1 LQGKTASGSD
11 PLRAGSSG
19 RASGASSIL
28 RRRDHW
34 FLLVLWVLSWA
45 SALLLWQ
52 EPPAWAVRA
61 AQAGL
66 VAFFGLV
73 AWWAIAGF
81 TGYEHVSGLRI
92 IARNGTRL
100 HRSGLLWV
108 WLAAST
114 AGLVALNLGHKS
126 VIIVIAVALSTV
138 LALLT
143 VLLRSF
149 SVFGTIAA
157 FGVAIGVSGLIVV
170 QSVATGFQHEFERR
184 VLGVYAHI
192 NVTRAFGISEYRR
205 FESYLRTVPGVVGA
219 SPFVYYG
226 MALAPVDLSADLG
239 QPTTEHG
246 PASGSERADRNK
258 KGLVLEYDSED
269 DETEFRRASVLVKG
283 IEPSTADEVIDIVE
297 HLERGSGRRIPLDE
311 LKSTAVLEPVPDRD
325 DDQLPPAVAAM
336 PDPRGEDGYEKAVLQ
351 YRGASEEDAET
362 NEPATGDDDPDGDA
376 APPGDQRRALDA
388 SQLPTVFI
396 GNTLA
401 RELDLAIGDTVSLAD
416 PGASFD
422 HTQPPRFQHYRV
434 AGTFQ
439 AGFHEYDSRLIYVH
453 IRELQRFKYR
463 GKDIVSGVDLRL
475 ADPNLAPEVGAVLA
489 ETVGDDEYSLLEW
502 QDLNKSLFQSI
513 QTQKSIITIIISL
526 VSTVAGFNVLAA
538 LWTMVVRRGAEI
550 AIMMSMGATE
560 AGVARIFQFAGMA
573 VGVTGAISG
582 LGLGLVLC
590 WLVELYGYTLDPEVY
605 FIERLPVEISLIQVA
620 AVLAL
625 TLGICFVATIPPA
638 LRAARLRPVDGLRY
652 E

>member
-1 LQGKTASGSD
+1 V
-11 PLRAGSSG
+11 
-19 RASGASSIL
+19 L
-28 RRRDHW
+28 RRRDRW
-34 FLLVLWVLSWA
+34 LLLVLWVLSWA
-45 SALLLWQ
+45 SVFLLLQ
-52 EPPAWAVRA
+52 DPPQWAVRA

-92 IARNGTRL
+92 IARSGKRL
-100 HRSGLLWV
+100 HRQGLLWM
-108 WLAAST
+108 WLAISA
-114 AGLVALNLGHKS
+114 AGLVALNLGYKS
-126 VIIVIAVALSTV
+126 VFIVVAVALSTV
-138 LALLT
+138 LALLIAL
-143 VLLRSF
+143 VRSF

-219 SPFVYYG
+219 SPFVYYA
-226 MALAPVDLSADLG
+226 MALAPCDVDTDSGRPAT
-239 QPTTEHG
+239 QPG
-246 PASGSERADRNK
+246 SVSGSSKADPSEE
-258 KGLVLEYDSED
+258 GLVLEYDAGK
-269 DETEFRRASVLVKG
+269 DEPEPEFRRASVLVKG
-283 IEPSTADEVIDIVE
+283 IEPSTAAEVIDVAE
-297 HLERGSGRRIPLDE
+297 HLARGSGRPIPLDE

-325 DDQLPPAVAAM
+325 DDQLPPAVAAT
-336 PDPRGEDGYEKAVLQ
+336 PDPRGEDWYEKALLQ
-351 YRGASEEDAET
+351 YREASEDEAET
-362 NEPATGDDDPDGDA
+362 DEPAAGDEERDDEA
-376 APPGDQRRALDA
+376 APAANHANALDP
-388 SQLPTVFI
+388 SELPTVFI

-401 RELDLAIGDTVSLAD
+401 RELKLGIGDIVSLAD

-422 HTQPPRFQHYRV
+422 HTQPPQFQHYRV

-475 ADPNLAPEVGAVLA
+475 SDPDLAPEVGAVLA
-489 ETVGDDEYSLLEW
+489 ETIGDDEYSILEW
-502 QDLNKSLFQSI
+502 QVLNASLFQSI
-513 QTQKSIITIIISL
+513 RTQKSIITIIISL

-560 AGVARIFQFAGMA
+560 SGVARIFQFAGMA

-582 LGLGLVLC
+582 VGLGLVLC

-605 FIERLPVEISLIQVA
+605 FIERLPVEISLVQVA